1 MKVNLFIPC
10 FMDQLYP
17 QTAVNTL
24 KVLEQAGCE
33 VIYNTLQ
40 TCCGQP
46 AFNAGFVKEAATVC
60 SKFIQDMQG
69 AEYIVTPSA
78 SCCGFVKNYYA
89 KVFEENTS
97 EMDLGISARIYELTD
112 FLVNILKVQQ
122 WQSAFEGSITYHD
135 SCAGLRECGIK
146 KEPRQL
152 LSYVKGVNLHEME
165 DTSICCGFGGSFAV
179 KFQDISIGMGTQK
192 VEQAVQTKAQYIVS
206 TDMSCLM
213 HLEGYINKNGIPL
226 KVLHI
231 ADILAA

>member
-152 LSYVKGVNLHEME
+152 LSYVKGVNLYEME